1 MSKKKLLITRRMP
14 PNVETRAEADYETHS
29 NTEDKPYSA
38 EQILELAAGFDAI
51 LCAGGDPFNADLFA
65 RLPDTIGIVATY
77 SVGYE
82 HVDVEAARKRGI
94 AVSNTPDVLTD
105 ATADVAMLCL
115 LGAARR
121 AAECDQL
128 MRNGEWDQWHST
140 YMLGTH
146 LGGKRL
152 GILGMGRIGRAVA
165 DRGRGFGMKIHYH
178 NRSRLKPD
186 DEKDAVFHAD
196 SKELLAVSDFL
207 SINAPSTP
215 ETKNF
220 LNKERIAL
228 LPDGAIVANSS
239 RGDLVDDDA
248 LIEALQSGKVSAA
261 GLDVFAGEPNFDP
274 RYKTLRNT
282 LLLPHVGSATHETR
296 DDMGFRCLDNIDA
309 FFANK
314 PLISGLT

>member
-1 MSKKKLLITRRMP
+1 MSKKKILITRRMP
-14 PNVETRAEADYETHS
+14 PNVEQRARSAYEIDS
-29 NTEDKPYSA
+29 NDEDIPYTA
-38 EQILELAAGFDAI
+38 EQILQRAVGCDGVV
-51 LCAGGDPFNADLFA
+51 CAGGDPFNANLFEQ
-65 RLPDTIGIVATY
+65 LPDSVKIVATY

-82 HVDVEAARKRGI
+82 HVDVDAAKKRGI

-121 AAECDQL
+121 AAEADQVV
-128 MRNGEWDQWHST
+128 RNGQWDRWHST

-152 GILGMGRIGRAVA
+152 GIYGMGRIGQAVA
-165 DRGRGFGMKIHYH
+165 DRGRGFGMQIHYH
-178 NRSRLKPD
+178 NRSRLNPN
-186 DEKDAVFHAD
+186 DEKDATFHD
-196 SKELLAVSDFL
+196 SAESLLGVSDFL

-215 ETKNF
+215 ETKGF
-220 LNKERIAL
+220 LNSARIAM

-248 LIEALQSGKVSAA
+248 LIAALQSGKIAAA
-261 GLDVFAGEPNFDP
+261 GLDVFAGEPNIDK
-274 RYKTLRNT
+274 RYAALPNT
-282 LLLPHVGSATHETR
+282 LLLPHIGSATHETR
-296 DDMGFRCLDNIDA
+296 DDMGYCCLDNIDA
-309 FFANK
+309 FFAGR